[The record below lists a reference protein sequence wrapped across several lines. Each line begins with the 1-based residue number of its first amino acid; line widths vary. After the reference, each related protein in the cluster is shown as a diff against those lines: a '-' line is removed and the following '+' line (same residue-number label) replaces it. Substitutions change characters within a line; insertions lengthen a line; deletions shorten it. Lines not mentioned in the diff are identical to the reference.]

1 MLTQTAPAVKSR
13 FSLKDQLDLTYTA
26 RALARRAYGLARWD
40 GDQIEQAR
48 CLREIAQMDSEIDRL
63 GSLFDAELHA
73 SLRAGAARRT
83 SAMAAELHRELAR

>member
-1 MLTQTAPAVKSR
+1 MVAAVKPEIKSR
-13 FSLKDQLDLTYTA
+13 FTTKEALDLTYTA